1 MGAAHHVHGHADRLR
16 RGVKDRA
23 GGSRGARHRVVERR
37 VGDRPHHFR
46 QCAAGDQGRQDHHR
60 ADPEGSRQ
68 PRHGRDQSDRHRLHG
83 LRGFPR
89 GPPRLHGKAQ
99 ATVSRTVMVIMHK
112 PVDASGNAPLPTQAA
127 PLPLSR
133 FKVIDLTLA
142 RAGPSCVRTLADWR
156 VDVIPVQPPPGDDEI
171 GELVGRRDGSDFQN
185 LHRNKRAITLNL
197 KTDEG
202 REILMRLA
210 EQADVVVENMRPGVT
225 KRLGVDFES
234 VKKRNPRIVYGSIS
248 GFGQYGPY
256 TSRPSIDQIAQGMSG
271 IMSVTGL
278 PGQGPVR
285 VGVAVTDIMAGAF
298 LAQGVLIALL
308 DREVSGEGR
317 WVQTSLIEAGLTLLD
332 FQATRWTMDKKV
344 PPQEGNYHPTN
355 VPMGL
360 YPTADGFLT
369 LAATS
374 NKNFQTLCK
383 LIDRENAAA
392 DPRFASAALR
402 GRNKEALNELIAGAL
417 RGKTSRE
424 WFEILVEAGLLCR

>member
-1 MGAAHHVHGHADRLR
+1 MHEPVET
-16 RGVKDRA
+16 
-23 GGSRGARHRVVERR
+23 SRPA
-37 VGDRPHHFR
+37 
-46 QCAAGDQGRQDHHR
+46 
-60 ADPEGSRQ
+60 
-68 PRHGRDQSDRHRLHG
+68 
-83 LRGFPR
+83 
-89 GPPRLHGKAQ
+89 
-99 ATVSRTVMVIMHK
+99 
-112 PVDASGNAPLPTQAA
+112 AA
-127 PLPLSR
+127 PTETPRLPLSR

-142 RAGPSCVRTLADWR
+142 RAGPSCVRTLADWGA
-156 VDVIPVQPPPGDDEI
+156 DVIRVEPPPEDGDAN
-171 GELVGRRDGSDFQN
+171 ELAGRRDGSDFQN

-197 KTDEG
+197 KTGEG

-225 KRLGVDFES
+225 KRLGVDFEA

-256 TSRPSIDQIAQGMSG
+256 TARPSIDQIAQGMSG

-298 LAQGVLIALL
+298 LAQGILIALL

-317 WVQTSLIEAGLTLLD
+317 WVQTSLIEAGITLLD
-332 FQATRWTMDKKV
+332 FQATRWTMDRQV

-360 YPTADGFLT
+360 YPTADGFLN

-374 NKNFQTLCK
+374 NKNFQIFCK
-383 LIDRENAAA
+383 LADREKMAA
-392 DPRFASAALR
+392 DPRFASPVLR
-402 GRNKEALNELIAGAL
+402 RRNKEALNELIAGAL
-417 RGKTSRE
+417 RAKTSRE
-424 WFEILVEAGLLCR
+424 WFEMMVAAGIPCGPVYNIRDVFADPQVGALRIKRPVTHPRLGEIDLIAQPCEITGFDREIRTATPDLGEHNDEILQSLGYDADAIARLKAKRAI